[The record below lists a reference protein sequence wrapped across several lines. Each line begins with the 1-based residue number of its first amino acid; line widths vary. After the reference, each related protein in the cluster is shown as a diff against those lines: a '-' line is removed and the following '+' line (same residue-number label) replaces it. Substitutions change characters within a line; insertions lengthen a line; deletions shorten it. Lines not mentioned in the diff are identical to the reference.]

1 MAAVTVVAIAVI
13 FITGA
18 ITGSIVLVCLAS
30 RREDRRARLSRE
42 APDRT
47 TMAGRF
53 LTSLY
58 VRRPGDG
65 SPYDYPAGDRA
76 EQLDDELHEELGT
89 AELLDEERRDCE
101 A

>member
-13 FITGA
+13 FIAGA
-18 ITGSIVLVCLAS
+18 IMGSVVLVCLAS
-30 RREDRRARLSRE
+30 RREDRRARLGRT

-47 TMAGRF
+47 TTAGRF

-58 VRRPGDG
+58 VRRSGDVR
-65 SPYDYPAGDRA
+65 YDYPADDR
-76 EQLDDELHEELGT
+76 
-89 AELLDEERRDCE
+89 AELLDEERRDCD

>member
-1 MAAVTVVAIAVI
+1 MAAVTVLVIAVI

-18 ITGSIVLVCLAS
+18 ITGSVALVCLAS
-30 RREDRRARLSRE
+30 HREDRRARLNRRARLSRR

-58 VRRPGDG
+58 VRRPEDDERH
-65 SPYDYPAGDRA
+65 DYPADDR
-76 EQLDDELHEELGT
+76 
-89 AELLDEERRDCE
+89 AELLDQERRDCQ

>member
-1 MAAVTVVAIAVI
+1 MAAVTVIAIAVI

-18 ITGSIVLVCLAS
+18 ITGSVVLVCLAS

-47 TMAGRF
+47 TMAGRL

-58 VRRPGDG
+58 VRRAGDG
-65 SPYDYPAGDRA
+65 RRFGYPADDR
-76 EQLDDELHEELGT
+76 
-89 AELLDEERRDCE
+89 AELLDEEKRERQ

>member
-1 MAAVTVVAIAVI
+1 MAAVTVLVIAVI
-13 FITGA
+13 FATGA
-18 ITGSIVLVCLAS
+18 ITGIVLLVSLAS

-47 TMAGRF
+47 TNAARV

-58 VRRPGDG
+58 VRRPGDDQRYG
-65 SPYDYPAGDRA
+65 HRA
-76 EQLDDELHEELGT
+76 RRKP
-89 AELLDEERRDCE
+89 ELLGDDRQDRG